1 MIIETVYAPVHD
13 AAGWAVEAVAV
24 MYARTAGRETRP
36 VLFLNDRHYGDVFAT
51 REDARAYILKEPHA
65 RPLTAAQ
72 VVELA
77 HGRRTYE
84 DYCKENWRAA
94 K

>member
-1 MIIETVYAPVHD
+1 MIVNTVYAPVHD

-24 MYARTAGRETRP
+24 MYARNAGHGSRA
-36 VLFLNDRHYGDVFAT
+36 VLFLNNRHYGDVFAT
-51 REDARAYILKEPHA
+51 RDDARAYILKEPHA

-77 HGRRTYE
+77 HGRHTYE
-84 DYCKENWRAA
+84 DYIRENRRAA
-94 K
+94 Q